1 MQNAK
6 PTTLSARHG
15 LVLLAVAGLLLSG
28 CNNRRGN
35 AEATTATPTQAAPR
49 VTKVRAVT
57 LKEGVLTVSRTAG
70 ATLAP
75 LRESNVA
82 SSASGKVLAVLVE
95 EGSRVGAGQ
104 TVLRLDDATART
116 AVQNAELALEQ
127 ARINLERASRST
139 EGSLAPLQAALQA
152 AQANLQVAQRR
163 YTEGQQLFRVGAI
176 AQVELTGLEAAL
188 GQAKSNAENAREA
201 LERAQRA
208 NREDLALLRVQVQQ
222 AEAQLAQAR
231 RALADTEVKAPFAGV
246 VAEVYVNPGEFVA
259 AGSRAFRLADVRRLE
274 AKFRIPPSEAAKL
287 APGTGL
293 NLDYGGQTYFARLSR
308 TSQIPGTDRLVEA
321 VATLQAPLPPGASA
335 SVRYTLEI
343 AKGVIAPSG
352 ALLPGEQPRVM
363 LVENGMAKAVKVEI
377 LGDNGSQLA
386 LRGVSAGSQVVFP
399 VPASLRSGDALEV
412 IR

>member
-1 MQNAK
+1 M
-6 PTTLSARHG
+6 S
-15 LVLLAVAGLLLSG
+15 
-28 CNNRRGN
+28 
-35 AEATTATPTQAAPR
+35 
-49 VTKVRAVT
+49 
-57 LKEGVLTVSRTAG
+57 
-70 ATLAP
+70 
-75 LRESNVA
+75 
-82 SSASGKVLAVLVE
+82 
-95 EGSRVGAGQ
+95 
-104 TVLRLDDATART
+104 
-116 AVQNAELALEQ
+116 
-127 ARINLERASRST
+127 
-139 EGSLAPLQAALQA
+139 
-152 AQANLQVAQRR
+152 
-163 YTEGQQLFRVGAI
+163 
-176 AQVELTGLEAAL
+176 
-188 GQAKSNAENAREA
+188 
-201 LERAQRA
+201 
-208 NREDLALLRVQVQQ
+208 
-222 AEAQLAQAR
+222 
-231 RALADTEVKAPFAGV
+231 
-246 VAEVYVNPGEFVA
+246 
-259 AGSRAFRLADVRRLE
+259 FRLADVRRLE

-363 LVENGMAKAVKVEI
+363 LVENGKAKAVKVEI